1 MQLLARPRK
10 ESAYKHWQK
19 SGDGTDHYLF
29 LIDANKFKSINDVY
43 GHIQGDQALTRIAE
57 SLRSV
62 CRDLPRRANIARY
75 GGDEFVILAA
85 TDDPD
90 ALCRQIH
97 ERLAAVNAMDPVP
110 YELTVSI
117 GVTKAEI
124 GTSLAEAIAEADKK
138 MYQEKKLL
146 VKE

>member
-1 MQLLARPRK
+1 M
-10 ESAYKHWQK
+10 
-19 SGDGTDHYLF
+19 
-29 LIDANKFKSINDVY
+29 V
-43 GHIQGDQALTRIAE
+43 RIAE
-57 SLRSV
+57 SLRFA

-75 GGDEFVILAA
+75 GGDEFVTLAA
-85 TDDPD
+85 TDDPE

-124 GTSLAEAIAEADKK
+124 GTSLADAIAEADQK
-138 MYQEKKLL
+138 MYQEKKGNC
-146 VKE
+146 V